1 MAIRVTVKAV
11 LGLGA
16 IALLTL
22 SKGLESD
29 GSVGPV
35 LFVLG
40 LALIAVLTVVHLI
53 EMKAARQNAASTEKP
68 MLDPNNLPD
77 AVVVTDV
84 NGHIRVI
91 NTAAKTLFD
100 GLNVGKNVKTLFD
113 EWHDGLNER
122 SQADQV
128 VEAVLSS
135 PDIQFSELLH
145 LSDGRTV
152 ERTTRPLEKHGHRLW
167 LLRDITHMQL
177 ADSDSAMHRTM
188 VEADA
193 ARTAEMAEQLYH
205 AKAELEAKQA
215 ELTRLANTDSLTG
228 LYNRRRFT
236 ALGEQ
241 AVSNI
246 EDGAEIWVLMMDI
259 DHFKRVNDTYGHAA
273 GDVAI
278 RDFAN
283 IINSG
288 VGEQGF
294 VGRMG
299 GEEFAAI
306 IPNITQDEAIK
317 IAEQVRRDTAHH
329 QTISDDEK
337 FRFTASI
344 GVAQWLANEI
354 TIEPAL
360 DRADQALYS
369 AKTYGRNRVVGFEY
383 AAN

>member
-1 MAIRVTVKAV
+1 MAIQATIKAV
-11 LGLGA
+11 LGLSA
-16 IALLTL
+16 VALLVL
-22 SKGLESD
+22 SKSQDTE
-29 GSVGPV
+29 GSANLL
-35 LFVLG
+35 LFGIGV
-40 LALIAVLTVVHLI
+40 ALIAVLAAIHLL
-53 EMKAARQNAASTEKP
+53 EVRTARRNPARSQKP
-68 MLDPNNLPD
+68 MLDPDNLPD
-77 AVVVTDV
+77 AVIVTDV
-84 NGHIRVI
+84 NGHIRII

-100 GLNVGKNVKTLFD
+100 GLNIGKNIKALFD
-113 EWHDGLNER
+113 SWHANLNDR
-122 SQADQV
+122 KQADQV

-135 PDIQFSELLH
+135 PDIQFSEFLH
-145 LSDGRTV
+145 LNDGRMI

-167 LLRDITHMQL
+167 LLRDITHMHL
-177 ADSDSAMHRTM
+177 ADSDSDMHRTM

-241 AVSNI
+241 AVANVEGNS
-246 EDGAEIWVLMMDI
+246 EIWVLMMDI

-283 IINSG
+283 IINSC
-288 VGEQGF
+288 VGEKGF

-299 GEEFAAI
+299 GEEFAVI
-306 IPNITQDEAIK
+306 LPNATQGESISM
-317 IAEQVRRDTAHH
+317 AEQIRRDTAHH
-329 QTISDDEK
+329 QTVSDDEK

-383 AAN
+383 ASN